1 MPTFATVSQGPLA
14 SRPGRTTG
22 LVRWACACWV
32 FTSATPLLA
41 GPLWDRLQERREA
54 RVEQHHAE
62 AAELIAAD
70 ATLQRNN
77 GTSHATLPSGSR
89 AGFNL
94 AYGPD
99 PRQRLDVYLPATT
112 PVAGVVFMVHGGAW
126 RTGSKTAPGVV
137 TRKVQRWLPRGVA
150 VVSINYRLLP
160 QASVSAQANDVRAA
174 LAFAQAHAGSWGVP
188 AERFVLMGHSA
199 GAHLVALV
207 SANPAGA
214 LAAGARPWLGTV
226 VLDSAAMDVPALM
239 TQRHAPLYDSAFG
252 QDPAFWH
259 STSPIHHLTPQA
271 PPVQLVCSTQRPDHP
286 CRQAEAFA
294 RRAHSLGVSAQVLP
308 QARSHGEINTD
319 LGLPGPYTQAV
330 EHFMA
335 GLHPALAKALATP

>member
-1 MPTFATVSQGPLA
+1 MPTFAAVPQGPMA
-14 SRPGRTTG
+14 SRSRHTTALG
-22 LVRWACACWV
+22 QWACACLV

-41 GPLWDRLQERREA
+41 GPLWERLQERREA
-54 RVEQHHAE
+54 KLERPGHEATEPAPAE
-62 AAELIAAD
+62 AP
-70 ATLQRNN
+70 LQRNN
-77 GTSHATLPSGSR
+77 GIPNGTLPPGAR
-89 AGFNL
+89 AWSNI

-99 PRQRLDVYLPATT
+99 PRQRLDVYLPAAT
-112 PVAGVVFMVHGGAW
+112 PVAGVVFMVHGGTW
-126 RTGSKTAPGVV
+126 RTGSKTARGVV
-137 TRKVQRWLPRGVA
+137 THKVQRWLPRGLA

-160 QASVSAQANDVRAA
+160 QASVATQADDVRAA
-174 LAFAQAHAGSWGVP
+174 LAFAQAHAVRWGIP

-207 SANPAGA
+207 SANPAVA

-226 VLDSAAMDVPALM
+226 ALDSAAMDVPALM

-252 QDPAFWH
+252 QNPAFWH

-271 PPVQLVCSTQRPDHP
+271 PPVQLVCSTERPDHP
-286 CRQAEAFA
+286 CQQAEAFA
-294 RRAHSLGVSAQVLP
+294 QRAHGQGVQVQVLP
-308 QARSHGEINTD
+308 QARGHGEINAD

-335 GLHPALAKALATP
+335 ELHPALAKALATP